1 MSPKKGDPV
10 APPATGAEWR
20 IRYSTNDAI
29 KGWQDL
35 ETHAPGNLRQ
45 AWEAMR
51 HDPGPGPGRPTSR
64 HHQLK
69 GNLAHGTHGGRDLPQ
84 WQIEVTGGDRIWY
97 LLDVDKHTVWVQYA
111 GAHPKATD

>member
-1 MSPKKGDPV
+1 VSPKKGDAV
-10 APPATGAEWR
+10 APPTVGTEWR
-20 IRYSTNDAI
+20 IRYCTNEAI

-35 ETHAPGNLRQ
+35 ETRATENLRKS
-45 AWEAMR
+45 WEVMR
-51 HDPGPGPGRPTSR
+51 YDPGPGPGKPTNR

-69 GNLAHGTHGGRDLPQ
+69 GDLAHGRHGGRVLPL

-97 LLDVDKHTVWVQYA
+97 LLDVDKRTVWVQYA